1 MYRCDCSDR
10 LPPYGGL
17 TSGVHLGGARGDLRL
32 RIGRTTTL
40 CFSDRCGEAPES
52 IIVIN
57 YILRCS
63 HFLASG
69 GELIVNAVMGIV
81 GLRRKIAFID
91 SSTIAYT
98 SAIAFQNA
106 IGVVEASFVVP
117 SVRDL
122 LASLGVIIDDQR
134 NY

>member
-17 TSGVHLGGARGDLRL
+17 TSGVHLGGGRGDLRL
-32 RIGRTTTL
+32 RIGRTTAL
-40 CFSDRCGEAPES
+40 FVSDRYDEAPES

-91 SSTIAYT
+91 SSTIACI

-106 IGVVEASFVVP
+106 IGAVEAGFVVP